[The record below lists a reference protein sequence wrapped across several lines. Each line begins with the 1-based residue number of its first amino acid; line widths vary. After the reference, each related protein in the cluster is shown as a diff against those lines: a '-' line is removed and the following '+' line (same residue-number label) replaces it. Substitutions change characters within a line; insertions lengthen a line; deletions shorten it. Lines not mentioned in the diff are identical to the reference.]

1 MHQDNFQ
8 DQHVSNLI
16 LSINFA
22 VIDIPQLQLSSIRS
36 QVYQMSHK
44 PTVFIQND
52 MDESDTQREVN
63 SKINEIK
70 CDIKIKADF
79 DKMK

>member
-1 MHQDNFQ
+1 
-8 DQHVSNLI
+8 
-16 LSINFA
+16 
-22 VIDIPQLQLSSIRS
+22 
-36 QVYQMSHK
+36 MSHK